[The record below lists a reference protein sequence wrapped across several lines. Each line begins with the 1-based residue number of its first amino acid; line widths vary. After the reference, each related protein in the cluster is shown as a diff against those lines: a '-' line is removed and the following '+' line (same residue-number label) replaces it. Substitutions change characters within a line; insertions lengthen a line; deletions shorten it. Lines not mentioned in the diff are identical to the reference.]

1 MRDRLGHRTVGAV
14 LAAGLV
20 LAGAACTS
28 SGDDASAGGKTRITV
43 NCEPPKS
50 AAIDRRSFEEDIA
63 IFEKQNPDI
72 DIVAKDAFPCSDP
85 KTFDAKLAGGQ
96 MEDVFYV
103 YFTDVASVIKRK
115 QAADIS
121 KYVDEVAGY
130 GDIQQSVLDIF
141 TDDGKTYGLP
151 RTNYSMGLIYNRE
164 LFTKAGLDP
173 AKPPATWQEVRAAA
187 KKIAALGNGTVGY
200 ADFSASNQ
208 GGWHFT
214 AEMYSQGGTVVSEDG
229 KKATVDTPQGRAVL
243 QTLKDMRWTDN
254 SMGSK
259 QLLQI
264 TDLQQLMG
272 AGKLG
277 MYLAAPDNLPEIVK
291 KYQGSY
297 EKLAIAPMP
306 GGLDPA
312 SRATLLGGDGYMF
325 NRKATPKQIE
335 AGVKWVEFQN
345 LAPGT
350 GANNWERAAR
360 NKAPVGLPQPN
371 LWTGAT
377 ADADNKL
384 KAQYANVPVE
394 NYRLFQET
402 EVPGKLEPPQAQ
414 QIYSVMDGVMSAVLT
429 NRNAN
434 IDDLLSDASA
444 KIDRLL
450 ANQR

>member
-1 MRDRLGHRTVGAV
+1 MRRSRLGALV
-14 LAAGLV
+14 AAGLV
-20 LAGAACTS
+20 LAATGCTS
-28 SGDDASAGGKTRITV
+28 ADDDTTADGKVRITV

-72 DIVAKDAFPCSDP
+72 DIVAHDAFPCMDP
-85 KTFDAKLAGGQ
+85 KTFDAKLAGDQ
-96 MEDVFYV
+96 METIFYV
-103 YFTDVASVIKRK
+103 YFTDVANVVKRR

-121 KYVDEVAGY
+121 KYVGEVAGY
-130 GDIQQSVLDIF
+130 DDLQQSVLDIF
-141 TDDGKTYGLP
+141 ETDGKTYGLP
-151 RTNYSMGLIYNRE
+151 RTNYSMGLVYNKA
-164 LFTKAGLDP
+164 LFTKAGLD
-173 AKPPATWQEVRAAA
+173 ASKPPTTWDEVRVAA
-187 KKIAALGNGTVGY
+187 KKIAGLGNGTVGY

-214 AEMYSQGGTVVSEDG
+214 AEMYSQGGSIVSEDG
-229 KKATVDTPQGRAVL
+229 KKATVDSPEGKAVL

-264 TDLQQLMG
+264 TDVQQMMG
-272 AGKLG
+272 SGKLG

-291 KYQGSY
+291 KYKGSY
-297 EKLAIAPMP
+297 NDLAIAPMP
-306 GGLDPA
+306 GNKG
-312 SRATLLGGDGYMF
+312 TLLGGDGYMF
-325 NRKATPKQIE
+325 NKKATPEQIK

-345 LAPGT
+345 LTPGT

-377 ADADNKL
+377 ADADNTL
-384 KAQYANVPVE
+384 KAEYANVPVE

-402 EVPGKLEPPQAQ
+402 EIPGKLEPPQAQ

-429 NRNAN
+429 NKNAD
-434 IDDLLSDASA
+434 IDDLLADASD

>member
-1 MRDRLGHRTVGAV
+1 MRNRAV
-14 LAAGLV
+14 SALLATGLV
-20 LAGAACTS
+20 LAAAACTS
-28 SGDDASAGGKTRITV
+28 SDDDSSAGGKTRITV

-72 DIVAKDAFPCSDP
+72 DLVAHDAFPCMDP

-96 MEDVFYV
+96 METVFYV
-103 YFTDVASVIKRK
+103 YFTDVANVVKRK

-121 KYVDEVAGY
+121 KYVDAVKGY
-130 GDIQQSVLDIF
+130 GDIQGSVTGIF
-141 TDDGKTYGLP
+141 ENDGKTYGLP
-151 RTNYSMGLIYNRE
+151 RTNYSMGLIYNKA
-164 LFTKAGLDP
+164 LFTKAGLD
-173 AKPPATWQEVRAAA
+173 ASKPPTTWEEVRTAA
-187 KKIAALGNGTVGY
+187 KKIAGLGNGTVGY
-200 ADFSASNQ
+200 ADYSASNQ

-214 AEMYSQGGTVVSEDG
+214 AEMYSQGGTMVSEDG
-229 KKATVDTPQGRAVL
+229 KNATVNTPQGKAVL

-264 TDLQQLMG
+264 TDVQQMMG
-272 AGKLG
+272 SGKLG
-277 MYLAAPDNLPEIVK
+277 MYLSAPDNIPEVVK
-291 KYQGSY
+291 KFNGSY
-297 EKLAIAPMP
+297 DDLAIAPMP
-306 GGLDPA
+306 GSKG
-312 SRATLLGGDGYMF
+312 TLLGGDGFMF

-345 LAPGT
+345 LTPGT

-371 LWTGAT
+371 LWTGPT

-384 KAQYANVPVE
+384 KAQFANVPVE
-394 NYRLFQET
+394 NYELFQST

-414 QIYSVMDGVMSAVLT
+414 QIYSVMDGVMSSVLT

-434 IDDLLSDASA
+434 IDKLLADASD